1 MALPTRTDEAF
12 RAEYEAAVEAER
24 IADLTEPRAKSAHYD
39 PETRRIVVELK
50 LGSAIAFPTSLYPD
64 LDRLTPEQLA
74 TMELDPGGEALLWEE
89 YDVGYEVAGII
100 VDILG
105 DAMLR
110 AFASRGGSS
119 RSERKAAAARQNGRK
134 GGRPKKKRP
143 APAQE
148 PAAT

>member
-1 MALPTRTDEAF
+1 MDYPSLTDEEIFAMMP
-12 RAEYEAAVEAER
+12 ASEEAER
-24 IADLTEPRAKSAHYD
+24 IADITEPRAKSAYYD
-39 PETRRIVVELK
+39 PATRRIVVELK

-64 LDRLTPEQLA
+64 LDRLTPEELA
-74 TMELDPGGEALLWEE
+74 TMELAPNGEALLWEE
-89 YDVGYEVAGII
+89 YDVGYEIAGIV

-119 RSERKAAAARQNGRK
+119 TSERKAAAARANGRK
-134 GGRPKKKRP
+134 GGRPRKKRP
-143 APAQE
+143 AKE